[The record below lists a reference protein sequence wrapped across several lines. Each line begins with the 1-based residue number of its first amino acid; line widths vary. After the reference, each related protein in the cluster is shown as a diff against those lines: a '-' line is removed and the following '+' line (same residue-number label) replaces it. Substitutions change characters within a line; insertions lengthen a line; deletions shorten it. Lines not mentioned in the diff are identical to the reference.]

1 MSRWSRQA
9 TGTRTAHISALRRN
23 GQEEATQDNEKRAQ
37 ILTERFFPGD
47 GLADLTDIENDQ
59 QPTSTIHISTT
70 VTPDKIEEA
79 IHKFP
84 NGKAPGPD
92 SIPNEILKIIAL
104 IIKEDLAQAVS
115 ELLRTGNIPNSY
127 KESIT
132 AVI

>member
-37 ILTERFFPGD
+37 ILAERFFPGD

-59 QPTSTIHISTT
+59 QPISTIHISTT
-70 VTPDKIEEA
+70 VTPDEIEEA

-84 NGKAPGPD
+84 NGKALGPD
-92 SIPNEILKIIAL
+92 SIPNEILKIITL
-104 IIKEDLAQAVS
+104 TIKEDLAQAVS
-115 ELLRTGNIPNSY
+115 ELL
-127 KESIT
+127 
-132 AVI
+132 

>member
-1 MSRWSRQA
+1 MNSTYISTKMKRAGRSH
-9 TGTRTAHISALRRN
+9 TGQRKK
-23 GQEEATQDNEKRAQ
+23 GEATQDNEKRAQ

-47 GLADLTDIENDQ
+47 GLADLTDIKNDQ

-70 VTPDKIEEA
+70 VTPDEIEEA
-79 IHKFP
+79 IHKFL

-92 SIPNEILKIIAL
+92 SIPNEILKIIAST
-104 IIKEDLAQAVS
+104 IKEDLAQAVS